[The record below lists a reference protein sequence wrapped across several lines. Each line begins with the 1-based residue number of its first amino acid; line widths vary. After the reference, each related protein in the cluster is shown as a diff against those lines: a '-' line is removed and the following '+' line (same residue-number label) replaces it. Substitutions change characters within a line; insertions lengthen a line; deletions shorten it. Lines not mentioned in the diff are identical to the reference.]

1 MPPAK
6 KILIQSTTSIA
17 PMISMWGPELLPHM
31 DHGLTQIGN
40 RQTFGF
46 R

>member
-1 MPPAK
+1 MRSNSA
-6 KILIQSTTSIA
+6 IFL
-17 PMISMWGPELLPHM
+17 PELLPHM